1 MRFWSTSTTHRTM
14 LLHANSASFYRPEG
28 LRSLAAHLHP
38 GGVFGLWSND
48 RPDDAFTR
56 RLADVFDNARA
67 ESVVFYNPLQNEDFT
82 QTVYL
87 ARTSASRSTASG

>member
-1 MRFWSTSTTHRTM
+1 
-14 LLHANSASFYRPEG
+14 

-56 RLADVFDNARA
+56 RLVDVFGNARA
-67 ESVVFYNPLQNEDFT
+67 EGVVFHNPLQNKKLT
-82 QTVYL
+82 QTIYL
-87 ARTSASRSTASG
+87 ARTAKSRSTASG